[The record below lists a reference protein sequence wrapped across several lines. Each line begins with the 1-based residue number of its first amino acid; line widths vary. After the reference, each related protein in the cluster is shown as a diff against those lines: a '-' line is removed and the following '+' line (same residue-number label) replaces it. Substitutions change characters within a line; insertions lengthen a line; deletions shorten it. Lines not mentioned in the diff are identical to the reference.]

1 MMTED
6 PYAWYAQMR
15 EQGPL
20 VWHEATAAWYATG
33 YRDVSRLLL
42 DERLGGRNK
51 EALLAGL
58 PPVPRRV
65 FTGVERHIGRW
76 MIFADPPYQSRLH
89 AAVAPLFRP
98 AAVMAMSESF
108 TDRAESLLGGMSQHG
123 DLVADLARPFAV
135 GCTGELLGI
144 TADEW
149 PAMTRHSDD
158 LIAYLTM
165 GSLDLAVAERA
176 LATVEALH
184 RYVVDVVLPRGNG
197 PIAPILA
204 DRLADGTLDGGDVV
218 AIWVQLL
225 TGGIEPV
232 GTVAAG
238 VVAEL
243 LDGRNAMYLPQD
255 DDAWVEEALRFHT
268 PFHFAPRCAREA
280 FSYGGCDVRQ
290 GDRVVLVLAGANRDP
305 SVFAQPDEF
314 RPGRNGRP
322 NLAFSR
328 GPHFCLGAVLARQQ
342 LRALVAVFRRRHAD
356 RWIPDGQYRIRHAFG
371 GSAIEKATVR
381 PAASAAVTTGER

>member
-1 MMTED
+1 MTTAD
-6 PYAWYAQMR
+6 PYTWYAQLR

-20 VWHEATAAWYATG
+20 VWHESTAAWYATR
-33 YRDVSRLLL
+33 YQDVSRLLL

-51 EALLAGL
+51 EALLAAL
-58 PPVPRRV
+58 PPVSRRV
-65 FTGVERHIGRW
+65 FAGVERHIGRW
-76 MIFADPPYQSRLH
+76 MIFADRPYQSRLH

-98 AAVMAMSESF
+98 AAATAMSESF
-108 TDRAESLLGGMSQHG
+108 TDRAERLLSGMSQHG

-135 GCTGELLGI
+135 GCTGDLLGI
-144 TADEW
+144 APEEW
-149 PAMTRHSDD
+149 PAMSRHSDD

-165 GSLDLAVAERA
+165 GSIDLAVAEHA
-176 LATVEALH
+176 LTAVGALH
-184 RYVVDVVLPRGNG
+184 QYVIDVVLPRGDG
-197 PIAPILA
+197 PIAPVLA
-204 DRLADGTLDGGDVV
+204 DRLADGTLDDGDVV

-243 LDGRNAMYLPQD
+243 MDERHAIHRPLD
-255 DDAWVEEALRFHT
+255 DDAWVEEALRFQT

-280 FSYGGCDVRQ
+280 FSYAGSDVRQ
-290 GDRVVLVLAGANRDP
+290 GDRVVLVLAAANRDP
-305 SVFAQPDEF
+305 SVYAQPDEF

-322 NLAFSR
+322 HLAFSR
-328 GPHFCLGAVLARQQ
+328 GPHFCLGAALARQQ
-342 LRALVAVFRRRHAD
+342 LRSLAAVFRQRHAD
-356 RWIPDGQYRIRHAFG
+356 RWVPDGPYRIRHGFG

-381 PAASAAVTTGER
+381 PAASAAMTTGER